1 MISRIGILKRKNSM
15 TTAEFRHHWR
25 EIHGPLAA
33 QLPGLREYY
42 HHYVTDASQLG
53 IDHARGGWEVDGF
66 SEIVF
71 DSIEDMNA
79 ALASQQFQ
87 PTIGDVKTYTDDI
100 RLVVCEK
107 HVVVPFDAAA
117 GPAVKRMSILA
128 RRPDIDED
136 RFRHEWR
143 GKHAADV
150 PHLPGLRGYSQNVVL
165 DRYAAMARKASYEDV
180 PVDGIVELWFP
191 DAEAIKTAFASP
203 QATITQTHALSF
215 IDQITT
221 FLVETHRI
229 A

>member
-1 MISRIGILKRKNSM
+1 MISRIGILRRKSSM
-15 TTAEFRHHWR
+15 TTEEFRHHWR

-33 QLPGLREYY
+33 QLPGLKEYY

-53 IDHARGGWEVDGF
+53 IDHARGAWTVDGF

-71 DSIEDMNA
+71 ESLDSMNA
-79 ALASQQFQ
+79 ALASAQFK

-100 RLVVCEK
+100 KLVVCEK
-107 HVVVPFDAAA
+107 NVVVPFDASA
-117 GPAVKRMSILA
+117 GPAVKRMSILT
-128 RRPDIDED
+128 RRPDIDAAQ
-136 RFRHEWR
+136 FRHEWC

-150 PHLPGLRGYSQNVVL
+150 PRLPGLRGYNQNVVL
-165 DRYAAMARKASYEDV
+165 DRYAGMAMKASYEQV

-191 DAEAIKTAFASP
+191 SAEAIVEAFASP
-203 QATITQTHALSF
+203 AATITQTHALSF
-215 IDQITT
+215 IQTITT